1 MNCDNPRTATDEAL
15 ARTFGDI
22 ADELARRGADAWL
35 HAFKATS
42 DDALGSLLEHLT
54 HLAEVVAS
62 MPAAEAQ
69 VG

>member
-1 MNCDNPRTATDEAL
+1 MNHDNPRAATEQAL

-22 ADELARRGADAWL
+22 ADELARRGAEAWM

-42 DDALGSLLEHLT
+42 DDALCSLFAHLT
-54 HLAEVVAS
+54 HLAEGVAS

-69 VG
+69 EG

>member
-1 MNCDNPRTATDEAL
+1 MNHHDPRAATDNAL
-15 ARTFGDI
+15 GRTFGDI

-42 DDALGSLLEHLT
+42 DDALGSLLAHLT

-62 MPAAEAQ
+62 IPAAEAE
-69 VG
+69 G